1 MKEST
6 LLKISIII
14 TFIGIAF
21 LYILTDNIEVA
32 EKTIDKITI
41 EDADEYVK
49 LAGIISR
56 ITETEKVYFM
66 EMTQPQTISIIVFKG
81 KDNETELNL
90 QKGNSVEI
98 IGKIDEYEGKMN
110 IIGNRV
116 RKID

>member
-6 LLKISIII
+6 LLRISLII

-21 LYILTDNIEVA
+21 LYILTDNIEIA

-49 LAGIISR
+49 MAGILTKIS
-56 ITETEKVYFM
+56 ETDKVYFL
-66 EMTQPQTISIIVFKG
+66 EMAQAQAISIIVFKG
-81 KDNETELNL
+81 QNNETKLDL

-98 IGKIDEYEGKMN
+98 IGKIDEFEGKMN

-116 RKID
+116 RKIE